1 MSIDA
6 FLDTLTDE
14 QKAALLKALTKNNAV
29 EEINNQPKEE
39 DKINLLHKPK
49 RFNQISEEKNPFV
62 QNKTRGLTREK
73 IEILKP
79 PNMSQHQEQEKRL
92 KKYLSNVMLV
102 VKVLM
107 LIQDLYM
114 ENIIGVIG
122 VLVGNNL

>member
-1 MSIDA
+1 
-6 FLDTLTDE
+6 
-14 QKAALLKALTKNNAV
+14 
-29 EEINNQPKEE
+29 
-39 DKINLLHKPK
+39 
-49 RFNQISEEKNPFV
+49 V